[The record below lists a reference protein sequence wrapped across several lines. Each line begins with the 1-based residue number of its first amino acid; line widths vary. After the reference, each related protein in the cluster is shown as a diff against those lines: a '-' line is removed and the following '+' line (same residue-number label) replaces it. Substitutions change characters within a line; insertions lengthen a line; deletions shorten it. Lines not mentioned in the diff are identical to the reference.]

1 MEKFFGISSTKDV
14 IGKTKNSLEGFSSM
28 IHDDLNID
36 ENLYLIT
43 DNSKLIFEKYRKKLE
58 NIIKSKENI
67 TKKRLFKKILLI
79 LSSTKNGKKYFL
91 NIKDNEQRQKALEQ
105 LKKFKLSRIL
115 MELSTKGNVYED
127 NIVEN
132 ILLLICQIILE
143 FLKYVENIE
152 IENIFNQIN
161 KYHKERPKINENKT
175 EDKYNN
181 LLINYIIK
189 YKNQKKIEI
198 FYIS

>member
-1 MEKFFGISSTKDV
+1 M
-14 IGKTKNSLEGFSSM
+14 
-28 IHDDLNID
+28 
-36 ENLYLIT
+36 
-43 DNSKLIFEKYRKKLE
+43 E

-79 LSSTKNGKKYFL
+79 LSATKNGKKYFL

-132 ILLLICQIILE
+132 ILLLICQIHLE
-143 FLKYVENIE
+143 FLKYIENIE
-152 IENIFNQIN
+152 IENIFKQIN
-161 KYHKERPKINENKT
+161 KYNKNRPQIAENQKEDEYF
-175 EDKYNN
+175 D
-181 LLINYIIK
+181 LLINSIIK
-189 YKNQKKIEI
+189 YRNDKDIEYFDYSEELKKKFLTNKI
-198 FYIS
+198 